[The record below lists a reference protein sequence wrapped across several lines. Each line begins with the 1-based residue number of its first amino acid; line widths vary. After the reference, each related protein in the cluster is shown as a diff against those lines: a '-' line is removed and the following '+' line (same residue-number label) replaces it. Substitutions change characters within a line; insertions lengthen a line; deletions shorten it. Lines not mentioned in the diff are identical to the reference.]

1 MEIFSNLSG
10 LSKYI
15 THLAR
20 IFLDNGIMLNEG
32 PLTFIKWKVSMGEI
46 SKGRVEKLDPNKA
59 LNLKYKWG
67 LIEAIDFQ

>member
-1 MEIFSNLSG
+1 
-10 LSKYI
+10 
-15 THLAR
+15 
-20 IFLDNGIMLNEG
+20 
-32 PLTFIKWKVSMGEI
+32 MGEI